1 MEGRNGQIGIEGKGK
16 DLDHY
21 KLGIWRKRKK
31 KKRKKSSSECENE
44 GYKGIN
50 SNQGWILVE

>member
-31 KKRKKSSSECENE
+31 KKRKRVQASVRM
-44 GYKGIN
+44 KGIRV
-50 SNQGWILVE
+50 SIRIKAGF